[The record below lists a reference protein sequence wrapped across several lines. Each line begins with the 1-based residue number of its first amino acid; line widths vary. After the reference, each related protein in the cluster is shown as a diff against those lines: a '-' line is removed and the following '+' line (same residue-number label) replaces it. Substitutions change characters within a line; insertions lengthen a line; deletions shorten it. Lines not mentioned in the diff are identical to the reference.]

1 MITVISFRFIVFY
14 LTPSSVRNSTM
25 LCSSLLY
32 STLLYSSL
40 LYSTLL
46 YSTLLYSTLLYSTL
60 LYSTVPHTHHTYTHH
75 ASLAHFLQTALTS
88 ESILNIITR
97 AFSST
102 ATAVLICQAFLVICT
117 SFGGGVFITWNRTPY
132 YWRWLQEISV
142 FTQASRAIISNIN
155 NRMVYRCP
163 ILLLPPPLNVCA
175 PIGFV
180 VDCDIA
186 PQKFNEPFCL
196 VSGRG
201 MLHGIQGTSE
211 TNSPWIAFGYL
222 FLIFVVARLGVLF
235 LMYYPS
241 DRISAA
247 VRAFFSTG
255 VQDQIIQ
262 VQQRNRCIEG
272 TQTVLATYLYSH

>member
-1 MITVISFRFIVFY
+1 M
-14 LTPSSVRNSTM
+14 ST
-25 LCSSLLY
+25 S
-32 STLLYSSL
+32 
-40 LYSTLL
+40 
-46 YSTLLYSTLLYSTL
+46 
-60 LYSTVPHTHHTYTHH
+60 
-75 ASLAHFLQTALTS
+75 
-88 ESILNIITR
+88 
-97 AFSST
+97 
-102 ATAVLICQAFLVICT
+102 TAVLICQATLVIFT
-117 SFGGGVFITWNRTPY
+117 SFGGGVFITWNRTPS

-155 NRMVYRCP
+155 NIMVYRCP
-163 ILLLPPPLNVCA
+163 ILLPFPLNVCA
-175 PIGFV
+175 PVGFV

-186 PQKFNEPFCL
+186 AQKPNEPFCL

-211 TNSPWIAFGYL
+211 TDSPWVSFGYL
-222 FLIFVVARLGVLF
+222 FLIFVVARLGVLL

-272 TQTVLATYLYSH
+272 TGQYSRHVYIVTSIYSVSLHSKSHPTPPHYSLLFVYALEHLISSTLLNSPESCFNSPSLAPFVHLQSNWHR